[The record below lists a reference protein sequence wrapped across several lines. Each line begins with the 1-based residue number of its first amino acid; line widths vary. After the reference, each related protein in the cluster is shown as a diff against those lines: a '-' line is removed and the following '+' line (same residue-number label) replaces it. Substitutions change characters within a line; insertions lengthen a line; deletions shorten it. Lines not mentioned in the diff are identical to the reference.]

1 MAMFLYRSN
10 SGEQNRIYEGDFMIR
25 KEEYIEIRRK
35 PRNSET
41 VPTKVAI
48 FRLLHG
54 ESVEEVNES

>member
-10 SGEQNRIYEGDFMIR
+10 SGEQNRTYEGDFMIR

-35 PRNSET
+35 PHNSET
-41 VPTKVAI
+41 VPMKVAI
-48 FRLLHG
+48 FRLQHG